1 MDTVFIQGL
10 KATTTI
16 GVYEHERKIK
26 QTIIIDLKMSFD
38 NRPPG
43 LSDNLGD
50 ALDYEAISQRTIS
63 YVESSKHYLIESM
76 AENLS
81 HLLLEEF
88 SIDKLILTISKPGAV
103 STADNIGV
111 RIVRP

>member
-16 GVYEHERKIK
+16 GVYQHERNIK
-26 QTIIIDLKMSFD
+26 QTLIIDLEMSFD

-43 LSDNLGD
+43 QSDNFSH
-50 ALDYEAISQRTIS
+50 ALDYEAISQRTLS
-63 YVESSKHYLIESM
+63 YTESNKHYLIEAV

-81 HLLLEEF
+81 RILLEEF
-88 SIDKLILTISKPGAV
+88 SIDKLVLTISKPGAV
-103 STADNIGV
+103 STADNVGV

>member
-16 GVYEHERKIK
+16 GVYQHERKIK

-81 HLLLEEF
+81 RLLLEEF